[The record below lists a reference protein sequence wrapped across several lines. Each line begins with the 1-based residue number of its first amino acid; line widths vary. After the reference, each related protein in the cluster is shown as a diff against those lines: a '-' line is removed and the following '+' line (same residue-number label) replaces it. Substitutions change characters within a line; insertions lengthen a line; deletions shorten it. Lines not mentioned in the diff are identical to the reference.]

1 MCAWCCLVHPYQAP
15 SRLTMVTMCSR
26 GVSGRGIGQ
35 SGKST
40 LSLLRVPSPSTLSE
54 YPLQVPAAKVGR
66 GASAGQGSR
75 RGRLL
80 RAQASEVSPP
90 DKLESLVCWMSERCK
105 QGHTCHVAAKRRSRY
120 KNHLARR
127 SGLIVSA
134 SIQRAVSIVW
144 SRSPSVL
151 LFASLRLHFP
161 LACN

>member
-1 MCAWCCLVHPYQAP
+1 
-15 SRLTMVTMCSR
+15 MVLLSASVSSSESTHD
-26 GVSGRGIGQ
+26 GDNVQSGRVRAWDWTEWKIHA
-35 SGKST
+35 
-40 LSLLRVPSPSTLSE
+40 LPSPSTLSE

-144 SRSPSVL
+144 SRTPSVL

>member
-1 MCAWCCLVHPYQAP
+1 MLLLSASVSSSESTHDGDNVQ
-15 SRLTMVTMCSR
+15 
-26 GVSGRGIGQ
+26 SGRVRAWDWTGW
-35 SGKST
+35 KMHA
-40 LSLLRVPSPSTLSE
+40 LPSPSTLSE

-66 GASAGQGSR
+66 GVSAGQGSR

-90 DKLESLVCWMSERCK
+90 DKLESLVCWVSERCK

-120 KNHLARR
+120 KNHLACR
-127 SGLIVSA
+127 SGLIVAA